1 MERVV
6 KCAKGDTSVWQCG
19 YAIIVLAS
27 TSLFGAA
34 FSIAQQFA
42 DKERGALRLVQK
54 KLHIL
59 YLNGKMIG
67 KQHPGQ
73 RECVRFTGNS
83 FVTQYSVLNSLCT

>member
-34 FSIAQQFA
+34 FSIAQHFA

-54 KLHIL
+54 KTSHI
-59 YLNGKMIG
+59 IFE
-67 KQHPGQ
+67 
-73 RECVRFTGNS
+73 REDDRQTASGAKGIVYGLLAIR
-83 FVTQYSVLNSLCT
+83 L